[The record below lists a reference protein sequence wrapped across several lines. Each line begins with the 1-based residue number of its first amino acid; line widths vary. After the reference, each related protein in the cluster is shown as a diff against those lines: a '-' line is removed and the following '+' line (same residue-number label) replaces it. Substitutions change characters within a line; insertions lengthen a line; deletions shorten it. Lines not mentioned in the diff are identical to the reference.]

1 MDQETTA
8 ARLMEMFLL
17 FSKTHWSPP
26 RVGDLTPGEGSMLM
40 HLFRIQTGHCRSCHG
55 ERGDRG
61 ARVKELSRTMRVAP
75 PSVTQQVNALET
87 RGYLV
92 RQMDP
97 RDRRAVRVILTEKG
111 EQAVRDTSAAFHSR
125 VDHLIAYLG
134 EEKSE
139 QLIDLLQE
147 VYEYFK
153 FRAGGAAEAT
163 DLQERKDDADDKAL

>member
-1 MDQETTA
+1 MLDQETTA
-8 ARLMEMFLL
+8 ARLMELFML
-17 FSKTHWSPP
+17 FSKTHWAPP

-40 HLFRIQTGHCRSCHG
+40 HLHMIQAGHCHG
-55 ERGDRG
+55 IHSVHG
-61 ARVKELSRTMRVAP
+61 ARVKEISRMLRVAP

-97 RDRRAVRVILTEKG
+97 RDRRAVRVLLTDKG
-111 EQAVRDTSAAFHSR
+111 EQAVQDTVTAFQGK
-125 VDHLIAYLG
+125 VDNLISYLG

-139 QLIDLLQE
+139 QLIELLRE

-153 FRAGGAAEAT
+153 FRSGDAPEAS
-163 DLQERKDDADDKAL
+163 QERKDDADDKAL